1 MHMGQN
7 EITPAQH
14 ERWIQNPVHT
24 SDKKTMRRNFCQEMY
39 VCVYIYIHE
48 FTRGFKNR
56 NSTYSVPQQPL
67 KEKTYTI

>member
-24 SDKKTMRRNFCQEMY
+24 SDKKTLRRNFCQEMY
-39 VCVYIYIHE
+39 VCVYIY
-48 FTRGFKNR
+48 T
-56 NSTYSVPQQPL
+56 
-67 KEKTYTI
+67 